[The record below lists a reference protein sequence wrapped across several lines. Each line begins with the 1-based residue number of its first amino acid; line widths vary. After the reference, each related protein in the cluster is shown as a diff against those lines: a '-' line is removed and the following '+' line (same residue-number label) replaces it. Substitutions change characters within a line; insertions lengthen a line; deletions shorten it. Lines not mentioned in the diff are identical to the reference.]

1 MNLPDNHY
9 RCLAVRRVNPFL
21 GVLQVVSTRQA
32 RAVSTDGRSWQI
44 QVYAERPTDLW
55 AGQGST
61 PIKGMF
67 RFGVWTPERG
77 LDRVPVNP
85 ILNNASIIPAAE
97 ELVGILQTVHHQVP
111 FPQQDRLELW
121 LLDRHRLP
129 LALLATSVSEPERFG
144 ERVPKAWAAATRD
157 MAGPL
162 KLPALSLE
170 SRIAQEAGA
179 SPVHCWFRRED
190 DGAGVP
196 LAPLRGLDRA
206 APAAFPETLFRDPQP
221 PPAADAYMAWLAPR
235 LLALD
240 GLSDATRGR
249 LERLGRSRALDLA
262 ALWRLYP
269 KIIHPE
275 LLASARVEA
284 AIRQAS

>member
-1 MNLPDNHY
+1 
-9 RCLAVRRVNPFL
+9 
-21 GVLQVVSTRQA
+21 
-32 RAVSTDGRSWQI
+32 
-44 QVYAERPTDLW
+44 
-55 AGQGST
+55 
-61 PIKGMF
+61 
-67 RFGVWTPERG
+67 
-77 LDRVPVNP
+77 
-85 ILNNASIIPAAE
+85 
-97 ELVGILQTVHHQVP
+97 
-111 FPQQDRLELW
+111 
-121 LLDRHRLP
+121 
-129 LALLATSVSEPERFG
+129 
-144 ERVPKAWAAATRD
+144 
-157 MAGPL
+157 
-162 KLPALSLE
+162 
-170 SRIAQEAGA
+170 
-179 SPVHCWFRRED
+179 
-190 DGAGVP
+190 
-196 LAPLRGLDRA
+196 LDRA